1 MLNHIVSFQQID
13 VWDTLTV
20 KCRFIDMYTFMTYD
34 YDYYNDTDTT
44 ADNIT
49 ISDDITNSDD
59 ITIVCKDDHTM
70 TKIKKECP
78 EGMSQQ

>member
-1 MLNHIVSFQQID
+1 
-13 VWDTLTV
+13 
-20 KCRFIDMYTFMTYD
+20 MYSYITYD

-49 ISDDITNSDD
+49 IYDDITYSDD

-70 TKIKKECP
+70 TKITKECP
-78 EGMSQQ
+78 DGMSQQYTCICVLLNKLVSKKVFYFNFLP

>member
-1 MLNHIVSFQQID
+1 
-13 VWDTLTV
+13 
-20 KCRFIDMYTFMTYD
+20 MYSYITYD

-44 ADNIT
+44 A
-49 ISDDITNSDD
+49 DDITNSDD